1 MKKKIVYIIDNIYS
15 EGGIARVTLLIAE
28 GLLKTKRYDVSV
40 VSLCRPQE
48 KPYYKVP
55 VGCSIIDLPHKDFH
69 IRRDFIR
76 AGRELK
82 KIFDPDIE
90 CTFVINDVGHNI
102 PAWIGLKHCKKAR
115 FISWSHMNFYHGS
128 RYGFAGVGKRLAIK
142 KFDFLVTLTKEDQ
155 GYYEKEMNAKNVV
168 QIYNPISHEITKQA
182 YASGSKRIISCG
194 RLHPIKG
201 FDLLIDVAQK
211 VFEQVDDWQWDIY
224 GDGPE
229 KSALQ
234 QKIDR
239 YGLAGKVD
247 LKGYHTDILD
257 LYQGYAFN
265 VFTSREEGCP
275 MAMIEALSAGLPTIS
290 FDFKC
295 GPKDLIIDGVNGYI
309 IKDRNID
316 EMADKVLKLIMDQ
329 KLRCEFAKHADMNLS
344 ELKMS
349 YVLDKWESIL

>member
-15 EGGIARVTLLIAE
+15 EGGIARVTLSISE

-82 KIFDPDIE
+82 KIFDSDIE
-90 CTFVINDVGHNI
+90 CTFIINDVGHNI

-115 FISWSHMNFYHGS
+115 FISWSHTNFFNGS
-128 RYGFAGVGKRLAIK
+128 KYGFSGIGKRLAVRR
-142 KFDFLVTLTKEDQ
+142 FDYMVALTKEDL
-155 GYYEKEMNAKNVV
+155 GYYEKILDAKNVV
-168 QIYNPISHEITKQA
+168 QIYNPKDPLIQRKRYDETSKKIIT
-182 YASGSKRIISCG
+182 CG
-194 RLHPIKG
+194 RLSQEKG
-201 FDLLIDVAQK
+201 FDLLLQVAKK
-211 VFEQVDDWQWDIY
+211 VFEKVDDWKWDIY

-229 KSALQ
+229 YTKLR
-234 QKIDR
+234 QKIGE
-239 YGLAGKVD
+239 YKLTGKVD
-247 LKGYHTDILD
+247 LMGYHKDILN
-257 LYQGYAFN
+257 LYQGYAFY
-265 VFTSREEGCP
+265 VFTSRGEGCP
-275 MAMIEALSAGLPTIS
+275 MAMIEALSAGLPMVT

-295 GPKDLIIDGVNGYI
+295 GPKDLITDGVNGYI
-309 IKDRNID
+309 IKNWNIN

-329 KLRCEFAKHADMNLS
+329 KLRSEFAEHADMNLS
-344 ELKMS
+344 ELEMS